1 MASGD
6 RSSGTP
12 GRISQGHDVA
22 GAAAEVVLLVLQ
34 VTVVLV
40 LQVVVLVWVV
50 VVADTF
56 AVVVGGGGGGRRCGY
71 VGLVVGVQT
80 WDAAA
85 LAAVANA
92 MQ

>member
-56 AVVVGGGGGGRRCGY
+56 AVVVGGGGGRRCGY